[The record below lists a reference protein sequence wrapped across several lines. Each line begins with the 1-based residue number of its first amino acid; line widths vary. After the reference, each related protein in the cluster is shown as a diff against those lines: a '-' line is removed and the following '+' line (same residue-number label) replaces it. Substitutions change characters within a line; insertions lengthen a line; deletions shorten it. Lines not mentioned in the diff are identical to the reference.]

1 MSGQTVLMEGRM
13 MWDSMD
19 GGMVFSWCWWAGG
32 GVVVGVAL
40 GALGCDSD

>member
-1 MSGQTVLMEGRM
+1 VLMEGRM
-13 MWDSMD
+13 MWDSME
-19 GGMVFSWCWWAGG
+19 GGMAFSWCWWAGG